1 LVCSAHDHFTP
12 HSRRLFSA
20 IAFNYLI
27 LRQPFKMKTG
37 GIMKLAVLIQLL
49 VVTQAA
55 ILPVSVSS
63 KWSALE
69 LLKRVIAE
77 GG

>member
-1 LVCSAHDHFTP
+1 
-12 HSRRLFSA
+12 
-20 IAFNYLI
+20 
-27 LRQPFKMKTG
+27 
-37 GIMKLAVLIQLL
+37 MKLAVLIQLL